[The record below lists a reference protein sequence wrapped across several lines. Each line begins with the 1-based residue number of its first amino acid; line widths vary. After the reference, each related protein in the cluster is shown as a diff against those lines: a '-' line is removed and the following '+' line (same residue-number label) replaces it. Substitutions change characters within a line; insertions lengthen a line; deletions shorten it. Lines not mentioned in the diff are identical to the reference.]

1 MFSLCIP
8 TMDRFDKFLSINLV
22 KYLDNEYRK
31 LCNKYL
37 IDNLN
42 LNNEE
47 NTMSSCDVIYFNTL
61 FEQLDLHIVS
71 NLVYD
76 VLHEGSTFTQ

>member
-1 MFSLCIP
+1 
-8 TMDRFDKFLSINLV
+8 
-22 KYLDNEYRK
+22 
-31 LCNKYL
+31 L